1 MFSDLEK
8 QAEDYAREK
17 DSKSPGVASIAVR
30 LVEEVSSPTFIL
42 PLKQEALTSDGTTT
56 YLYESNST
64 YPALFAF
71 IAEVLHTKVP
81 IEIGSA
87 KFGPGEIIV
96 KSASKADADRELA
109 KSLHELRQLIHAK
122 KPEISSKYTTAS

>member
-1 MFSDLEK
+1 KQLSALFSDLEK
-8 QAEDYAREK
+8 QAEDYARGK

-30 LVEEVSSPTFIL
+30 LVEEVSSQTFIL

-109 KSLHELRQLIHAK
+109 K
-122 KPEISSKYTTAS
+122 